1 MTAALLLSIYNIN
14 DEKNAKQSV
23 ETVSES
29 LFTEIEKNKTLEM
42 DSAKSLPDYQLYPE
56 VEMPLIEID
65 GEKYIGFLEIP
76 ALNLSVFCHSRS
88 GFSRAF

>member
-42 DSAKSLPDYQLYPE
+42 DSANSLPDYLLYPE
-56 VEMPLIEID
+56 AEMPLIEID
-65 GEKYIGFLEIP
+65 GEPY
-76 ALNLSVFCHSRS
+76 
-88 GFSRAF
+88 